1 MISSIELNYDL
12 SEEVNLVNFEQVV
25 VQPNVEVFVH
35 IPSLMPNIKGGS
47 KSTSP
52 CNSAGSGVFKNA
64 NNKPSTT
71 SNTLQEQNFMTAKY
85 SSDTTSDTIN
95 TVTTAV
101 TSYLKESIDSEVQS
115 ISQKQFK
122 YTINANSKLRGKF
135 LNGKISKL
143 NYFPTT
149 GSDTVK
155 EIV

>member
-12 SEEVNLVNFEQVV
+12 SEEVNLVNFDQVV
-25 VQPNVEVFVH
+25 VTPTVELFVH
-35 IPSLMPNIKGGS
+35 IPSIMPNIQDGS

-52 CNSAGSGVFKNA
+52 CITNGSGVFKNA

-71 SNTLQEQNFMTAKY
+71 GNTLQEQNFMTAKY

-95 TVTTAV
+95 TVTTAI
-101 TSYLKESIDSEVQS
+101 TDYLKESIDSEVQS

-149 GSDTVK
+149 GSDTLK
-155 EIV
+155 ELI